1 MNVQKRKVIAMISEF
16 KSLRVRHD
24 SYKRDTL
31 APSDTLWIGVVL
43 RALKI
48 DGIHSSSN
56 QEEGMEEN
64 MIVVGF
70 LQDRVNHISSKS
82 NRV

>member
-1 MNVQKRKVIAMISEF
+1 MNVQKQKVIAMISEF

-31 APSDTLWIGVVL
+31 APSDTHWIGVVL
-43 RALKI
+43 RTLKI
-48 DGIHSSSN
+48 DSIHSSSN

-70 LQDRVNHISSKS
+70 LQDRVDHNTLKI
-82 NRV
+82 

>member
-1 MNVQKRKVIAMISEF
+1 MNVQKRKVKVIAMISEL

-24 SYKRDTL
+24 SYRRDTL
-31 APSDTLWIGVVL
+31 APSDTHGIGVVL
-43 RALKI
+43 RTLNI
-48 DGIHSSSN
+48 DSIHSSSN

-70 LQDRVNHISSKS
+70 LQDRVDHISSKI
-82 NRV
+82 